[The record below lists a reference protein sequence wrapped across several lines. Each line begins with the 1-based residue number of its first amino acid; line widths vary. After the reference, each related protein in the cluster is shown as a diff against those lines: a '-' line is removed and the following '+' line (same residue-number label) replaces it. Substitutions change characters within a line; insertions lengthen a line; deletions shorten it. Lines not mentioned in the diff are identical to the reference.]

1 MPKIQKNSSEVTERN
16 VSASQI
22 AAKTKNNVFSNIYYG
37 SNTAHLFLTCIG
49 ISNE

>member
-22 AAKTKNNVFSNIYYG
+22 AAKTKI
-37 SNTAHLFLTCIG
+37 TCFLTFPFLLWIKYSTP
-49 ISNE
+49 IPNMHWY